1 MDIFRSILEKA
12 ELTGD
17 NIPDADETEE
27 EDCRSFSIPDLL
39 KTPEMEEILINQ
51 NIVPARN
58 GYFNLSFC
66 EIDSDSL
73 KREDFSWLGRSLK
86 AEAGVLSL
94 SRIGDEI
101 IISVNT
107 STLPEAGIPFSSEDF
122 TLEVKLVSFIDF
134 KSHFI
139 RWTGNFTRFNL
150 VFIPP
155 RGPYLMRA
163 NLCGTVAGLPCMV
176 KTSNRL
182 ETGKIFR

>member
-17 NIPDADETEE
+17 NIPDAEEIEE
-27 EDCRSFSIPDLL
+27 EDCRNFSIPDLL
-39 KTPEMEEILINQ
+39 KTPEMEEILVNQ
-51 NIVPARN
+51 NIVPARI

-66 EIDSDSL
+66 EVDSDSL
-73 KREDFSWLGRSLK
+73 KKEDFSWVARSLK
-86 AEAGVLSL
+86 TEEDVLSL
-94 SRIGDEI
+94 HRQGEEI

-107 STLPEAGIPFSSEDF
+107 GSLPGAGIPFSSEDF
-122 TLEVKLVSFIDF
+122 TLEIKLISFIDF
-134 KSHFI
+134 KTHFI
-139 RWTGNFTRFNL
+139 RWTGSFTQFKL

-155 RGPYLMRA
+155 QGPYLMRA

-176 KTSNRL
+176 KTTNRL